1 MKSMSSFLS
10 RRAMLRLLSSAPF
23 LGAPLAALGQALT
36 PIKFVGAAAVARPD
50 QGFMFVGMTTGFYK
64 NLGIDADFFTTSG
77 SGSVIQLI
85 ATNQA
90 QLGHCGMQELMA
102 AKLKNPTL
110 PVRGVFLQDVGAGYE
125 IVVPTTAALKTIGDL
140 KGKRIGVMSLASG
153 AVPFVR
159 SMLQTG
165 KVDPSTVELL
175 PVGTGAQA
183 LAALRSGRVDAL
195 SLFRGQHAALE
206 NLGIEFQYFTAP
218 YASSVMLAND
228 NFLAK
233 NGSALTRAL
242 QGLVLSQVFMRAN
255 PEAAVRAFWQING
268 KPREDEA
275 KALRDGVH
283 LIRRA
288 AELWKQPDDKRR
300 WGQMTDQDWL
310 NLAKFSDITITPDQ
324 VKSLYTNDLIDEV
337 NKVDIKTALD
347 AAKRA

>member
-1 MKSMSSFLS
+1 
-10 RRAMLRLLSSAPF
+10 MLRLMSSAPF
-23 LGAPLAALGQALT
+23 LGMPVVALGQTLT

-50 QGFMFVGMTTGFYK
+50 QGFMFVGITTGFYK
-64 NLGIDADFFTTSG
+64 NLGIDGDFFTTSG
-77 SGSVIQLI
+77 SGSVVQLI

-125 IVVPTTAALKTIGDL
+125 IVVPTDGPLKTIVEL

-165 KVDPSTVELL
+165 KVDPKTVELL

-183 LAALRSGRVDAL
+183 LAALKSGRVDAL

-206 NLGIEFQYFTAP
+206 NLGIEFRYFTAP
-218 YASSVMLAND
+218 YPSSVMIAND
-228 NFLAK
+228 AFLSK
-233 NGSALTRAL
+233 NAPALTRAL
-242 QGLVLSQVFMRAN
+242 QGLVLNQVFMRAN
-255 PEAAVRAFWQING
+255 PQAAVRSFWQING
-268 KPREDEA
+268 PPREDQE

-300 WGQMTDQDWL
+300 WGQMADQDWL
-310 NLAKFSDITITPDQ
+310 DLARFSDIAITSDQ
-324 VKSLYTNDLIDEV
+324 VRSLYTNELIDEI
-337 NKVDIKTALD
+337 NKVDIKVALD
-347 AAKRA
+347 AASRA